1 VKTYYRRHR
10 QDVVNYDLVVNTG
23 KLGIDGAAAL
33 VVAEARRRN
42 WR

>member
-1 VKTYYRRHR
+1 MRTYYGRHR
-10 QDVVNYDLVVNTG
+10 QDMVNYDLVVNTE

-33 VVAEARRRN
+33 VVAEARRRK